1 MSAAAELPSRPI
13 PTVRRA
19 WPGQLLLQLQ
29 RDPLAF
35 FQAAQA
41 AHGDVVRFAFG
52 WERVHLLSHPD
63 LVRDVLL
70 THAQK
75 FHKGLGLERAKILL
89 GEGLLTSEDGLHLRQ
104 RRLLQPAFHRSR
116 IAAYAAAMVDAARGT
131 SEAWVDGAELDVP
144 QEMARLTLQVVGR
157 TLFDADTLG
166 AATVIGQALSDT
178 LGLFGALSLP
188 FGKLLLTLPLPAVR
202 RFRRGR
208 ARLDAE
214 VERILALRH
223 ADGRNRGDLL
233 SMLLAAR
240 DEEGRP
246 MSDAQLRDE
255 AMTLFLAGHE
265 TTANALAWSFHLLG
279 QHPSVE
285 SALHVELDTVL
296 QGRRP
301 TFEDVPRLSVTTA
314 VFSEALRLYP
324 PAWVLGRR
332 ALESVT
338 LSDGTRIPRGELAVL
353 SPFVVHRDAR
363 WFPQPLR
370 MDVAH
375 WTAEARAARHR
386 FAYFPF
392 GAGTRSCI
400 GEAFAWTEG
409 TLALAVLAGRWRL
422 RPVKGSDVRT
432 EPRITL
438 RPKGLHMRS
447 EVRRGET
454 AHTAGRR
461 DGTGSVR

>member
-1 MSAAAELPSRPI
+1 MRAQAPGARPI

-19 WPGQLLLQLQ
+19 WPGQLLFELQ
-29 RDPLAF
+29 RDPLLF
-35 FQAAQA
+35 FQKAQQ

-52 WERVHLLSHPD
+52 RERVHLLSHPD

-70 THAQK
+70 TQAQK

-89 GEGLLTSEDGLHLRQ
+89 GTGLLTSEDGLHLRQ
-104 RRLLQPAFHRSR
+104 RRLLQPAFHRAR
-116 IAAYAAAMVDAARGT
+116 LAGYATAMVDAARAT
-131 SEAWVDGAELDVP
+131 QARWVDGAALDVP
-144 QEMARLTLQVVGR
+144 AEMARLTLAVVAK
-157 TLFDADTLG
+157 TLFDADVEG
-166 AATVIGQALSDT
+166 AAADIGRALTDT

-188 FGKLLLTLPLPAVR
+188 FGNLVLKLPLPAVR

-214 VERILALRH
+214 VQRIFAERR
-223 ADGRNRGDLL
+223 ADNRDRGDLL

-246 MSDAQLRDE
+246 MSDGQLRDE

-265 TTANALAWSFHLLG
+265 TTANALAWAFHLLG

-285 SALHVELDTVL
+285 SALHAELDAVL
-296 QGRRP
+296 EGRP
-301 TFEDVPRLSVTTA
+301 PGLEDVAQLPITTA

-338 LSDGTRIPRGELAVL
+338 LSDGTRIPQGELAVL

-363 WFPQPLR
+363 WFPEPLR
-370 MDVAH
+370 MDVAR
-375 WTAEARAARHR
+375 WTAEAKATRHR

-400 GEAFAWTEG
+400 GEAFAWMEG
-409 TLALAVLAGRWRL
+409 TLALAVFAHRWRL
-422 RPVKGSDVRT
+422 RPVSGTAVST
-432 EPRITL
+432 EARITL
-438 RPKGLHMRS
+438 RPRGLKLRAESRPHPP
-447 EVRRGET
+447 
-454 AHTAGRR
+454 AA
-461 DGTGSVR
+461 